1 MAKLICA
8 TYGDALFELA
18 VEENKVDSL
27 YEEASAV
34 LQSFNDN
41 KELGNFLNHPK
52 VEIAKKK
59 QTIEDI
65 YGKFMSKDMVG
76 FLSLIVEKGRYNFI
90 VSIMEYFLERVKEYK
105 KIGVAYVTSARELSQ
120 EQKAAVLNKLL
131 ATTKYVEF
139 EMNYQVDESLI
150 GGLVIRVGDRVVDSS
165 IKTKLSELKRDLIK
179 IQLS

>member
-1 MAKLICA
+1 MAKLICS

-59 QTIEDI
+59 QAIEDI

-76 FLSLIVEKGRYNFI
+76 FLSLIVEKGRYNSI

>member
-8 TYGDALFELA
+8 TYGGALFELA

-27 YEEASAV
+27 YEEALAV
-34 LQSFNDN
+34 VQSFYDN
-41 KELGNFLNHPK
+41 KELMGFLNHPK
-52 VEIAKKK
+52 VDIAKKK

-76 FLSLIVEKGRYNFI
+76 FLSLIVEKGRYNSI
-90 VSIMEYFLERVKEYK
+90 ISIMEYFLERVKEYK
-105 KIGVAYVTSARELSQ
+105 KIGVAFVTSAKELS
-120 EQKAAVLNKLL
+120 EAQKAAVLDKLL
-131 ATTKYVEF
+131 ATTDYVEY

-165 IKTKLSELKRDLIK
+165 IKTKLSELKRELTK

>member
-18 VEENKVDSL
+18 VEENKVDIL
-27 YEEASAV
+27 YEEAQAV

-41 KELGNFLNHPK
+41 KELKVFLNHPK
-52 VEIAKKK
+52 VDIDKKK

-65 YGKFMSKDMVG
+65 YGKFLSKDMVS
-76 FLSLIVEKGRYNFI
+76 FLSIIVEKGRYNSI

-105 KIGVAYVTSARELSQ
+105 KIGVAHVTSAEELS
-120 EQKAAVLNKLL
+120 EAQKAAVLDKLL
-131 ATTKYVEF
+131 ATTDYVQF
-139 EMNYQVDESLI
+139 EMNYKVDKSLI
-150 GGLVIRVGDRVVDSS
+150 GGLVIRIGDRVVDSS
-165 IKTKLSELKRDLIK
+165 IKTKLFELKRNLTK

>member
-27 YEEASAV
+27 YEEAAAV

-76 FLSLIVEKGRYNFI
+76 FLSLIVEKGRYNSI

-105 KIGVAYVTSARELSQ
+105 KIGVAYVTSAKELSQ

>member
-1 MAKLICA
+1 M
-8 TYGDALFELA
+8 
-18 VEENKVDSL
+18 
-27 YEEASAV
+27 
-34 LQSFNDN
+34 QSFNDN